1 MVWDILTLEF
11 KVTLPTEW
19 DVCCTRNLVINDKGT
34 LLAVWFKESIYL
46 YSVDFQ
52 LFLSSSKPYII
63 KHNFVFYVRV
73 DFGPELHEVDK
84 LDVRNLDELL
94 KDKINNMSSKLV
106 AEEVLKE
113 IEENGSSKLEFN
125 DEKWIIKKIDSWF
138 SSYDTSDS
146 KVAEGVL
153 ISYNTSNVKDAESVL
168 KEIKENRENN

>member
-34 LLAVWFKESIYL
+34 LLAVWFKEI
-46 YSVDFQ
+46 
-52 LFLSSSKPYII
+52 
-63 KHNFVFYVRV
+63 RV